1 MHAGSWLLIVTLF
14 LIVFDFQWQDAN
26 SRVLAMEKS
35 GIVHAQFPPAR
46 ILEGDPEL
54 GQWLEQ
60 RMAWF
65 PVQAGMRLETGVRIR
80 TFANATLNF
89 QLTGD
94 TACRILERSTIAVR
108 PNPGHG
114 NGPMPSVEQGALYC
128 RKHATGLLKETT
140 SVALETPLGR
150 LNVAQAGFL
159 LAHDPA
165 TGDLLEVTGGT
176 VQYQVDKG
184 GATLFVTEGNRLM
197 SRRLSSVPR
206 QEPLSLERK
215 LALAGMS
222 DVSLLPSFWSR
233 LVDGWPVTLN
243 FLGRYHD
250 LLVHKTVGEM
260 LDLHQGMGA
269 AAPFRW
275 NNRTP
280 EDPRIGATGESL
292 PPDGWGNAYYYEKL
306 GEKRAVLISF
316 GRDGL
321 LFTQDDIVLGI
332 QF

>member
-14 LIVFDFQWQDAN
+14 LIVFDFQWQDAHR
-26 SRVLAMEKS
+26 RVLAMDKS

-54 GQWLEQ
+54 DQWLQQ

-65 PVQAGMRLETGVRIR
+65 PVQPGMRLELGVRIR

-89 QLTGD
+89 QLADD

-108 PNPGHG
+108 RNPGHG
-114 NGPMPSVEQGALYC
+114 GGPMPHIEQGALYC

-140 SVALETPLGR
+140 SLWLETPLGR
-150 LNVAQAGFL
+150 LNVTQAGFL
-159 LAHDPA
+159 LAHDQA

-176 VQYQVDKG
+176 VQYQAGKD
-184 GATLFVTEGNRLM
+184 GATLFVHEGHRLM
-197 SRRLSSVPR
+197 PGRTASVPR
-206 QEPLSLERK
+206 PEPLSLERK
-215 LALAGMS
+215 LALAAMS

-250 LLVHKTVGEM
+250 LLAHKTVGEM

-275 NNRTP
+275 NNQTP
-280 EDPRIGATGESL
+280 ERLRTGMAGESV